1 MSPSNTPPRS
11 SLTLSAEHPW
21 MLYSPVAAPEY
32 FCSYA
37 SALKSAHDTI
47 SANPLSVG
55 VVSIAYVTTT
65 LDADAQPAALK
76 GVSQRGRLIA
86 QIINERERQIDKG
99 FTAEH
104 DDQHRDGSMA
114 YAAGAYLTAGSAY
127 LLPFDLKEV
136 ALDAAE
142 EWWPWEPEQWRPADT
157 AIGNID
163 KAIALLLAE
172 RERMERLYE

>member
-1 MSPSNTPPRS
+1 MSPSNISPRA
-11 SLTLSAEHPW
+11 SLALSAEHPW
-21 MLYSPVAAPEY
+21 MLHRPAAAPEY
-32 FCSYA
+32 YCNYA
-37 SALKSAHDTI
+37 DALKSAHDTLK
-47 SANPLSVG
+47 ANPLCVE

-65 LDADAQPAALK
+65 LGSNADLPTMK
-76 GVSQRGRLIA
+76 GLTQRGQIVAQLISA
-86 QIINERERQIDKG
+86 RERQLAKG
-99 FTAEH
+99 YDSEH

-127 LLPFDLKEV
+127 LLPLDLKEV
-136 ALDAAE
+136 ALNAAE

>member
-1 MSPSNTPPRS
+1 MSPSHTPPRS
-11 SLTLSAEHPW
+11 SLTLSSAHPW
-21 MLYSPVAAPEY
+21 MLYSPAAAPEY
-32 FCSYA
+32 FRSYA
-37 SALKSAHDTI
+37 DALKSAHDTI
-47 SANPLSVG
+47 HANPLSVG
-55 VVSIAYVTTT
+55 VISIAYVTTV
-65 LDADAQPAALK
+65 LDAETTPASLK
-76 GVSQRGRLIA
+76 GLSQRGRIVA
-86 QIINERERQIDKG
+86 QVINERERQIDMG
-99 FTAEH
+99 YTAEH
-104 DDQHRDGSMA
+104 DDQYRDGSMA

-142 EWWPWEPEQWRPADT
+142 EWWPWEPDRWRPADT